1 MAFFNNLLWEKYPV
15 DFHKT
20 FRVCLS
26 CKGLLLCKFP
36 KPTELFN
43 TFKIEHES
51 RDFRKSLNF
60 YIADAGQK
68 KTKKKRAASVCWQVS
83 VSDYLNNCRL
93 AKSINS
99 FDFKQLYTNIPHD
112 KVIEKVSDLI
122 KRCFD
127 EKKVKYTN
135 VSANFKASWSDDSKL
150 KWSLQY
156 DDILELFRFLINN
169 IYVKFRGNV
178 YRQVVGIPMG
188 CDCAPQVA
196 DLFLYWYE
204 YNYITKG
211 VDSKNHIIHFLK
223 FLPKTD
229 KSVASF
235 DRGKSL

>member
-1 MAFFNNLLWEKYPV
+1 MHMIPK
-15 DFHKT
+15 FHKRT
-20 FRVCLS
+20 L
-26 CKGLLLCKFP
+26 
-36 KPTELFN
+36 
-43 TFKIEHES
+43 
-51 RDFRKSLNF
+51 DFC
-60 YIADAGQK
+60 YIAAG
-68 KTKKKRAASVCWQVS
+68 TKCSTKYKPLAKILTGVFKLIDRTLKYSDNLQFKFKDTSGYWIVKNKDEQVS
-83 VSDYLNNCRL
+83 VLNYLNNCRL

-99 FDFKQLYTNIPHD
+99 FDFKKLYTNIPHD

-127 EKKVKYTN
+127 EKKVKYIN

-204 YNYITKG
+204 YNYIK
-211 VDSKNHIIHFLK
+211 KLK
-223 FLPKTD
+223 RVSIQKTI
-229 KSVASF
+229 
-235 DRGKSL
+235 